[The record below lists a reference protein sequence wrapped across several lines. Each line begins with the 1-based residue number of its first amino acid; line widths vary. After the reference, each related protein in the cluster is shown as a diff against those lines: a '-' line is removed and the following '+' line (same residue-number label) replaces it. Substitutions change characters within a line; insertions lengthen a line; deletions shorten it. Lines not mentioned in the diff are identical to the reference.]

1 MKIWICIFLIQS
13 RTLGDTHGH
22 PQPGAILVHMAQA
35 LVRGYPAFWA
45 VSSDQVL
52 QEASTNTAVLI
63 LACGSCMF
71 TPPVSWS
78 HSSYICCSHPL
89 QEQSDIFLQY
99 PYLQWA
105 RSQLMWYKLKTLN
118 FTSSRAYSRPAHWG
132 YCRFGD
138 HAIESFNFKI
148 VF

>member
-78 HSSYICCSHPL
+78 HSSHICCSHPL

-99 PYLQWA
+99 PNLQWA
-105 RSQLMWYKLKTLN
+105 RSQLMWYKLSILN

-148 VF
+148 FF